1 MIDYTEA
8 GFFTDI
14 LRLIVMKLVSVV
26 FGFVELFYQVFMVL
40 AKHPI
45 LDLNDLTTQLFSKIS
60 MVIAIFMIF
69 KVSISILQNI
79 ADPSK
84 AFDASKGIGS
94 LFKRMVIA
102 LAIMTLLI
110 PLNFTQT
117 STFNNSYA
125 ENIQKQGILFGTL
138 TELQNRILNQ
148 NVIEKLVLGNYDKD
162 GTTSDSKQIVNDS
175 KRFATTVFLQFIY
188 VNRASDNC
196 KQEAQKKLPDV
207 YKIKE
212 ENDSSDVDID
222 KEETSYGVITG
233 TGSIYNATCKPAEG
247 SAPIFGK
254 KYYAFVLNGIT
265 ALLAGL
271 ALAYLLL
278 VSSVDIALRSIKLVL
293 LRVISPIP
301 IISYAAPG
309 STGKTDMLQTWSQTL
324 VKVYFDLFIRLALM
338 MLTVVIIQSL
348 TKNGLA
354 FEGFGEYGPLVGVMA
369 LILGIGSVLMFVKEG
384 PKFISDALG
393 IKDSGFGFGSAKGL
407 LGIGAAAGGI
417 GAGLTSA
424 KDLIGN
430 AFKASGE
437 AVGKLGPEATMFK
450 KIRTALGG
458 ATRVVGAG
466 VGAALG
472 AKPGEASKAM
482 LQAEKRAIN
491 KIKSGIGVKDNIKAF
506 FSDEGMDAAS
516 SRLKTYNDQI
526 EAYGGHSS
534 AVSNYK
540 KMLEEESLKSKDG
553 YSAKLTTSG
562 GGEQDLVGF
571 NYRKFYAA
579 LNATEGDTFQYQD
592 GDNGP
597 VYTFNKADYLDENK
611 MQELQKLQARQ
622 FEAKGGNDATKDAA
636 AQIDYYAKEVEKSG
650 GSAPSSKA
658 VNMNNATLTSV
669 QSSNAA
675 RDIKQSSEYKALNK
689 MSGK

>member
-8 GFFTDI
+8 NIWVDF
-14 LRLIVMKLVSVV
+14 LRTVVMMLVRIV

-94 LFKRMVIA
+94 LFKRMVTA

-212 ENDSSDVDID
+212 ENDSSDVDIE
-222 KEETSYGVITG
+222 KEGTSYGVITG

-271 ALAYLLL
+271 ALSYLLL
-278 VSSVDIALRSIKLVL
+278 VSSVDIAIRSIKLVL

-324 VKVYFDLFIRLALM
+324 VKVYLDLFMRLALM

-348 TKNGLA
+348 TKNGLS

-384 PKFISDALG
+384 PKFIAL
-393 IKDSGFGFGSAKGL
+393 
-407 LGIGAAAGGI
+407 
-417 GAGLTSA
+417 
-424 KDLIGN
+424 
-430 AFKASGE
+430 
-437 AVGKLGPEATMFK
+437 
-450 KIRTALGG
+450 
-458 ATRVVGAG
+458 G
-466 VGAALG
+466 VGAAYGGLKAAGLG
-472 AKPGEASKAM
+472 AKDLVRNMFKAGEEKEKAVGATGVGARLRGMFAALGSGIAGIGAVASAKPGERAKAM
-482 LQAEKRAIN
+482 LEAQQRGIN
-491 KIKSGIGVKDNIKAF
+491 RIKSGIKPGDYISAAVNGDGLDPYGGTLKMLNDRKDAFSKIASLTDRYIGAVNKHINSEEPKCEWELKDSEGKIYKEKEFNLKQFKMARESTIGGTFTYNGVVIKKKDY
-506 FSDEGMDAAS
+506 DAA
-516 SRLKTYNDQI
+516 K
-526 EAYGGHSS
+526 
-534 AVSNYK
+534 
-540 KMLEEESLKSKDG
+540 LEEMEKTMI
-553 YSAKLTTSG
+553 A
-562 GGEQDLVGF
+562 
-571 NYRKFYAA
+571 N
-579 LNATEGDTFQYQD
+579 
-592 GDNGP
+592 
-597 VYTFNKADYLDENK
+597 
-611 MQELQKLQARQ
+611 
-622 FEAKGGNDATKDAA
+622 FEKNGGNDETKYIKE
-636 AQIDYYAKEVEKSG
+636 QIDYFQKEAQKAG
-650 GSAPSSKA
+650 GAISTAASAI
-658 VNMNNATLTSV
+658 NY
-669 QSSNAA
+669 SNAENYSLENQKSVS
-675 RDIKQSSEYKALNK
+675 DIENSSQYKALNK
-689 MSGK
+689 MSKK

>member
-8 GFFTDI
+8 GTFTDI
-14 LRLIVMKLVSVV
+14 LRLIVMLLVKIV
-26 FGFVELFYQVFMVL
+26 FGFVELFYQAFMVL

-84 AFDASKGIGS
+84 AFDASKGIES
-94 LFKRMVIA
+94 LFKRMVTA

-162 GTTSDSKQIVNDS
+162 GTTSNSKQIVDDS

-188 VNRASDNC
+188 VNRVSDNC
-196 KQEAQKKLPDV
+196 KQEAQKILPDV

-222 KEETSYGVITG
+222 KEETSYDVIAG
-233 TGSIYNATCKPAEG
+233 TDSIYNARCKPNEG

-254 KYYAFVLNGIT
+254 KYYVFVLNGIT
-265 ALLAGL
+265 ALLAGI

-278 VSSVDIALRSIKLVL
+278 VSSIEIAIRSIKLVL

-324 VKVYFDLFIRLALM
+324 VKVYIDLFMRLALM

-348 TKNGLA
+348 TKNGLS
-354 FEGFGEYGPLVGVMA
+354 FEGFGEYNPLVKAMA
-369 LILGIGSVLMFVKEG
+369 LILGIISVLMFVKEG
-384 PKFISDALG
+384 PKFITDALG
-393 IKDSGFGFGSAKGL
+393 IKDSGFGLGRAFGKV
-407 LGIGAAAGGI
+407 
-417 GAGLTSA
+417 GAGLTAA
-424 KDLIGN
+424 KDLVGN
-430 AFKASGE
+430 AFKAGGT
-437 AVGKLGPEATMFK
+437 AFDKLGKADPFYK
-450 KIRTALGG
+450 KLLKMP
-458 ATRVVGAG
+458 
-466 VGAALG
+466 AALG
-472 AKPGEASKAM
+472 RATKTVVSGLGAIATAKPGEVSKSM

-491 KIKSGIGVKDNIKAF
+491 KIKSGVGVKDNIVSF
-506 FSDEGMDAAS
+506 FTDEGTDAAG
-516 SRLKTYNDQI
+516 SRLKKYNDQI

-540 KMLEEESLKSKDG
+540 KMLEQESLKSG
-553 YSAKLTTSG
+553 ANYEAKLKNSDG
-562 GGEQDLVGF
+562 DELDLKGF
-571 NYRKFYAA
+571 NYRKFYASM
-579 LNATEGDTFQYQD
+579 NAAEGDTFEYQD

-597 VYTFNKADYLDENK
+597 VYKFNKADYLDENK
-611 MQELQKLQARQ
+611 LLELQKLQAAQ
-622 FEAKGGNDATKDAA
+622 FENEITSGNLENAAVQDAA
-636 AQIDYYAKEVEKSG
+636 AQIDYYAGEVAKSG
-650 GSAPSSKA
+650 GKALSSAD
-658 VNMNNATLTSV
+658 VNIDNATKTSV

-675 RDIKQSSEYKALNK
+675 RDIKQSSEYKSLNK

>member
-212 ENDSSDVDID
+212 ENGSSDVDID
-222 KEETSYGVITG
+222 KEGTSYDVITG

-324 VKVYFDLFIRLALM
+324 VKVYLDLFIRLALM

-369 LILGIGSVLMFVKEG
+369 LILEIGSVLMFVKEG
-384 PKFISDALG
+384 PKFIADALG
-393 IKDSGFGFGSAKGL
+393 IKDSGFGLGRAFGKV
-407 LGIGAAAGGI
+407 
-417 GAGLTSA
+417 GAGLTAA
-424 KDLIGN
+424 KDLVGN
-430 AFKASGE
+430 AIKAGGE
-437 AVGKLGPEATMFK
+437 AVNKLGPAATMRK
-450 KIRTALGG
+450 KLFAALGG
-458 ATRVVGAG
+458 ATKTVGAG
-466 VGAALG
+466 LGAVAT
-472 AKPGEASKAM
+472 AKPGEVSKEM

-491 KIKSGIGVKDNIKAF
+491 KIKSGVGVKDNVKAF
-506 FSDEGMDAAS
+506 FSDEGMDAAG

-540 KMLEEESLKSKDG
+540 KMLEQESLKSDAN
-553 YSAKLTTSG
+553 YSAKLKTRYL
-562 GGEQDLVGF
+562 GEQDLKGF

-579 LNATEGDTFQYQD
+579 LNATEGDTFQYKD
-592 GDNGP
+592 STGA

-611 MQELQKLQARQ
+611 MQELQKLQATQ
-622 FEAKGGNDATKDAA
+622 FEASGGNAATKDAA
-636 AQIDYYAKEVEKSG
+636 AQIDYYAKEVAKSG
-650 GSAPSSKA
+650 GSAPSSA
-658 VNMNNATLTSV
+658 GVNIGNATLTSV

>member
-14 LRLIVMKLVSVV
+14 LRLIVMKLVGVV

-324 VKVYFDLFIRLALM
+324 VKVYLDLFMRLALM

-407 LGIGAAAGGI
+407 LGIGAAYGGLKAAGLGAKDLVRNMFKAGEEKEKAVGPTGALARVRGMFAALGSGIAGI
-417 GAGLTSA
+417 GAA
-424 KDLIGN
+424 
-430 AFKASGE
+430 AS
-437 AVGKLGPEATMFK
+437 
-450 KIRTALGG
+450 
-458 ATRVVGAG
+458 
-466 VGAALG
+466 
-472 AKPGEASKAM
+472 AKPGERAKAM
-482 LQAEKRAIN
+482 LEAQQRGIN
-491 KIKSGIGVKDNIKAF
+491 RIKSGIKPGDYI
-506 FSDEGMDAAS
+506 SAAVNGDG
-516 SRLKTYNDQI
+516 LDPYAGTL
-526 EAYGGHSS
+526 
-534 AVSNYK
+534 
-540 KMLEEESLKSKDG
+540 KMLNDRKDAYSKISSLTDRYIGTINKHINSEEPKYAMELTDSNGHVYTQLDFNFKQFKQSMES
-553 YSAKLTTSG
+553 TT
-562 GGEQDLVGF
+562 
-571 NYRKFYAA
+571 
-579 LNATEGDTFQYQD
+579 GDTFKYKGIEIKKED
-592 GDNGP
+592 YDP
-597 VYTFNKADYLDENK
+597 AKLAEMEKTIIAD
-611 MQELQKLQARQ
+611 
-622 FEAKGGNDATKDAA
+622 FEQNGGNKETKYIKE
-636 AQIDYYAKEVEKSG
+636 QIDYFQKEAQKAG
-650 GSAPSSKA
+650 GTISIAASQI
-658 VNMNNATLTSV
+658 NY
-669 QSSNAA
+669 SNAENYSLENQKSVS
-675 RDIKQSSEYKALNK
+675 DIENSSQYKALNK
-689 MSGK
+689 MSKK

>member
-8 GFFTDI
+8 GFFPDI
-14 LRLIVMKLVSVV
+14 LRLIVMFLVKTV

-94 LFKRMVIA
+94 LFKRMVTA

-212 ENDSSDVDID
+212 ENDSSDVDIE
-222 KEETSYGVITG
+222 KEGTSYGVITG

-271 ALAYLLL
+271 ALSYLLL
-278 VSSVDIALRSIKLVL
+278 VSSVDIAIRSIKLVL

-324 VKVYFDLFIRLALM
+324 VKVYLDLFMRLALM

-348 TKNGLA
+348 TKNGLS

-384 PKFISDALG
+384 PKFIADALG

-407 LGIGAAAGGI
+407 LGVGAAYGGLKAAGLGAKDLVRNMFKAGEEKEKAVGATGVGARLRGMFAALGSGIVGIGAAA
-417 GAGLTSA
+417 S
-424 KDLIGN
+424 
-430 AFKASGE
+430 
-437 AVGKLGPEATMFK
+437 
-450 KIRTALGG
+450 
-458 ATRVVGAG
+458 
-466 VGAALG
+466 
-472 AKPGEASKAM
+472 AKPGERAKAM
-482 LQAEKRAIN
+482 LEAQQRGIN
-491 KIKSGIGVKDNIKAF
+491 RIKSGIKPGDYISAAINGDGLDPYAGTLKMLNDRKDAYSKISSLTDRYIGTINKHLN
-506 FSDEGMDAAS
+506 SEDTKCSMD
-516 SRLKTYNDQI
+516 LKDSKGRTYTDKDFNFKQFKTAWESTTRGTFTYNGVVI
-526 EAYGGHSS
+526 
-534 AVSNYK
+534 K
-540 KMLEEESLKSKDG
+540 KKD
-553 YSAKLTTSG
+553 YDVTKLA
-562 GGEQDLVGF
+562 EM
-571 NYRKFYAA
+571 RKIVI
-579 LNATEGDTFQYQD
+579 
-592 GDNGP
+592 DN
-597 VYTFNKADYLDENK
+597 
-611 MQELQKLQARQ
+611 
-622 FEAKGGNDATKDAA
+622 FEANGGNDETKYIKE
-636 AQIDYYAKEVEKSG
+636 QIDYFQKEAQKAGGTISTAAKDI
-650 GSAPSSKA
+650 
-658 VNMNNATLTSV
+658 NY
-669 QSSNAA
+669 SNAENYSLENQKSVS
-675 RDIKQSSEYKALNK
+675 DIENSSQYKALNK
-689 MSGK
+689 MSKK

>member
-8 GFFTDI
+8 GFFPDI
-14 LRLIVMKLVSVV
+14 LRLIVMFLVKTV

-212 ENDSSDVDID
+212 ENGSSDVDID
-222 KEETSYGVITG
+222 KEGTSYDVITG

-271 ALAYLLL
+271 ALSYLLL
-278 VSSVDIALRSIKLVL
+278 VSSIEIAIRSIKLVL

-309 STGKTDMLQTWSQTL
+309 STEKTDMLQTWSQTL
-324 VKVYFDLFIRLALM
+324 VKVYLDLFMRLAIM

-348 TKNGLA
+348 TKNGLS

-369 LILGIGSVLMFVKEG
+369 LILGIISVLMFVKEG

-393 IKDSGFGFGSAKGL
+393 IKDSGFGLGRAFGKV
-407 LGIGAAAGGI
+407 
-417 GAGLTSA
+417 GAGLTAA
-424 KDLIGN
+424 KDLVGN
-430 AFKASGE
+430 AIKAGGE
-437 AVGKLGPEATMFK
+437 AVNKLGPAATMRK
-450 KIRTALGG
+450 KLFAALGG
-458 ATRVVGAG
+458 ATKTVGAG
-466 VGAALG
+466 LGAVAT
-472 AKPGEASKAM
+472 AKPGEVSKAM

-491 KIKSGIGVKDNIKAF
+491 KVKSGVGVKDNIKAF
-506 FSDEGMDAAS
+506 FSDEGMDAAG

-540 KMLEEESLKSKDG
+540 KMLEQEALKS
-553 YSAKLTTSG
+553 TSG
-562 GGEQDLVGF
+562 YQAELKDKNGAKSKLIGF

-579 LNATEGDTFQYQD
+579 LNATEGDTFQYKD
-592 GDNGP
+592 ATGA

-611 MQELQKLQARQ
+611 MQELQKLQAAQ
-622 FEAKGGNDATKDAA
+622 FESDITSGKIKNAAVQDAA
-636 AQIDYYAKEVEKSG
+636 AQIDYYAKEVAKSG
-650 GSAPSSKA
+650 GSAPSSA
-658 VNMNNATLTSV
+658 GVNIDNATKTSV
-669 QSSNAA
+669 TSSNAA
-675 RDIKQSSEYKALNK
+675 RDIKQSSEYKSLNK

>member
-8 GFFTDI
+8 GFFPDI
-14 LRLIVMKLVSVV
+14 LRLIVMFLVKTV

-84 AFDASKGIGS
+84 AFDASKGVGS

-212 ENDSSDVDID
+212 ENDSSDVDIE
-222 KEETSYGVITG
+222 KEGTSYGVITG

-271 ALAYLLL
+271 ALSYLLL
-278 VSSVDIALRSIKLVL
+278 VSSVDIAIRSIKLVL

-324 VKVYFDLFIRLALM
+324 VKVYLDLFMRLALM

-407 LGIGAAAGGI
+407 LGIGAAYGGLKAAGLGAKDLVRNMFKAGEEKEKAVGATGVGARLRGMFAALGSGIAGI
-417 GAGLTSA
+417 GAA
-424 KDLIGN
+424 
-430 AFKASGE
+430 AS
-437 AVGKLGPEATMFK
+437 
-450 KIRTALGG
+450 
-458 ATRVVGAG
+458 
-466 VGAALG
+466 
-472 AKPGEASKAM
+472 AKPGERAKAM
-482 LQAEKRAIN
+482 LEAQQRGIN
-491 KIKSGIGVKDNIKAF
+491 RIKSGIKPGDYISAAVNGDGLDPYAGTLKMLNDRKDAYSKI
-506 FSDEGMDAAS
+506 S
-516 SRLKTYNDQI
+516 SFTDRYIGAVNKHINSEEPKYSMQLTDSKGHAYTQLDFNFKQFKMARESTTGDIFTYNGVECD
-526 EAYGGHSS
+526 
-534 AVSNYK
+534 K
-540 KMLEEESLKSKDG
+540 KYYTPAKLEEMEKSII
-553 YSAKLTTSG
+553 
-562 GGEQDLVGF
+562 
-571 NYRKFYAA
+571 
-579 LNATEGDTFQYQD
+579 
-592 GDNGP
+592 
-597 VYTFNKADYLDENK
+597 AD
-611 MQELQKLQARQ
+611 
-622 FEAKGGNDATKDAA
+622 FEKNGGNDETKYIKG
-636 AQIDYYAKEVEKSG
+636 QIDYFQKEAQKAG
-650 GSAPSSKA
+650 GTISTAASQI
-658 VNMNNATLTSV
+658 NY
-669 QSSNAA
+669 SNAENYSLENQKSVS
-675 RDIKQSSEYKALNK
+675 DIENSSQYKALNK
-689 MSGK
+689 MNKK

>member
-8 GFFTDI
+8 GFFPDI
-14 LRLIVMKLVSVV
+14 LRLIVMFLVKTV

-212 ENDSSDVDID
+212 ENGSSDVDID
-222 KEETSYGVITG
+222 KEGTSYDVITG

-271 ALAYLLL
+271 ALSYLLL
-278 VSSVDIALRSIKLVL
+278 VSSIEIAIRSIKLVL

-324 VKVYFDLFIRLALM
+324 VKVYLDLFMRLAIM

-348 TKNGLA
+348 TKNGLS

-369 LILGIGSVLMFVKEG
+369 LILGIISVLMFVKEG

-393 IKDSGFGFGSAKGL
+393 IKDSGFGLGRAFGKV
-407 LGIGAAAGGI
+407 
-417 GAGLTSA
+417 GAGLTAA
-424 KDLIGN
+424 KDLVGN
-430 AFKASGE
+430 AIKAGGE
-437 AVGKLGPEATMFK
+437 AVNKLGPAATMRK
-450 KIRTALGG
+450 KLFAALGG
-458 ATRVVGAG
+458 ATKTVGAG
-466 VGAALG
+466 LGAVAT
-472 AKPGEASKAM
+472 AKPGEVSKAM

-491 KIKSGIGVKDNIKAF
+491 KVKSGVGVKDNIKAF
-506 FSDEGMDAAS
+506 FSDEGMDAAG

-540 KMLEEESLKSKDG
+540 KMLEQEALKS
-553 YSAKLTTSG
+553 TSG
-562 GGEQDLVGF
+562 YQAELKDKNGAKSKLIGF
-571 NYRKFYAA
+571 NYRKFYDA
-579 LNATEGDTFQYQD
+579 LNATEGDTFQYKD
-592 GDNGP
+592 ATGA

-611 MQELQKLQARQ
+611 MQELQKLQAAQ
-622 FEAKGGNDATKDAA
+622 FESDITSGKIKNAAVQDAA
-636 AQIDYYAKEVEKSG
+636 AQIDYYAKEVAKSG
-650 GSAPSSKA
+650 GSAPSSA
-658 VNMNNATLTSV
+658 GVNIDNATKTSV
-669 QSSNAA
+669 TSSNAA
-675 RDIKQSSEYKALNK
+675 RDIKQSSEYKSLNK

>member
-1 MIDYTEA
+1 
-8 GFFTDI
+8 
-14 LRLIVMKLVSVV
+14 
-26 FGFVELFYQVFMVL
+26 MVL

-94 LFKRMVIA
+94 LFKRMVTA

-212 ENDSSDVDID
+212 ENDSSDVDIE
-222 KEETSYGVITG
+222 KEGTSYGVITG

-271 ALAYLLL
+271 ALSYLLL
-278 VSSVDIALRSIKLVL
+278 VSSIEIAIRSIKLVL

-324 VKVYFDLFIRLALM
+324 VKVYLDLFMRLALM

-348 TKNGLA
+348 TKNGLS

-369 LILGIGSVLMFVKEG
+369 LILGIISVLMFVKEG
-384 PKFISDALG
+384 PKFITDALG
-393 IKDSGFGFGSAKGL
+393 IKDSGFGLGRAFGKV
-407 LGIGAAAGGI
+407 

-430 AFKASGE
+430 AIKAGGA
-437 AVGKLGPEATMFK
+437 AVDKLDPTASIFK
-450 KIRTALGG
+450 KMRTALGG
-458 ATRVVGAG
+458 ATKTVGAG
-466 VGAALG
+466 LGAVAT
-472 AKPGEASKAM
+472 AKPGEVSKAM

-491 KIKSGIGVKDNIKAF
+491 KVKSGVGVKDNIKAF
-506 FSDEGMDAAS
+506 FSDEGMDAAG
-516 SRLKTYNDQI
+516 SRLNKYNDQI

-540 KMLEEESLKSKDG
+540 KMLEQESLKSKAN
-553 YSAKLTTSG
+553 YRARLTTAG
-562 GGEQDLVGF
+562 GGVQQLEGF
-571 NYRKFYAA
+571 NYNKFYAA
-579 LNATEGDTFQYQD
+579 LNAAEGETFQYKD
-592 GDNGP
+592 STGAI
-597 VYTFNKADYLDENK
+597 YTFNKADYLDENK
-611 MQELQKLQARQ
+611 MQELQKSQAAQ
-622 FEAKGGNDATKDAA
+622 FESKIGSGEFKNAAVQDAA

-650 GSAPSSKA
+650 GSAPSSVG
-658 VNMNNATLTSV
+658 VNINNATKTSV
-669 QSSNAA
+669 ESSNAA
-675 RDIKQSSEYKALNK
+675 RNIKQSSEYKALNK

>member
-8 GFFTDI
+8 GFFPDI
-14 LRLIVMKLVSVV
+14 LRLIVMFLVKTV

-212 ENDSSDVDID
+212 ENGSSDVDID
-222 KEETSYGVITG
+222 KEGTSYDVITG

-271 ALAYLLL
+271 ALSYLLL
-278 VSSVDIALRSIKLVL
+278 VSSIEIAIRSIKLVL

-324 VKVYFDLFIRLALM
+324 VKVYLDLFMRLAIM

-348 TKNGLA
+348 TKNGLS

-369 LILGIGSVLMFVKEG
+369 LILGIISVLMFVKEG

-393 IKDSGFGFGSAKGL
+393 IKDSGFGLGRAFGKV
-407 LGIGAAAGGI
+407 
-417 GAGLTSA
+417 GAGLTAA
-424 KDLIGN
+424 KDLVGN
-430 AFKASGE
+430 AIKAGGE
-437 AVGKLGPEATMFK
+437 AVNKLGPAATMRK
-450 KIRTALGG
+450 KLFAALGG
-458 ATRVVGAG
+458 ATKTVGAG
-466 VGAALG
+466 LGAVAT
-472 AKPGEASKAM
+472 AKPGEVSKAM

-491 KIKSGIGVKDNIKAF
+491 KVKSGVGVKDNIKAF
-506 FSDEGMDAAS
+506 FSDEGMDAAG

-540 KMLEEESLKSKDG
+540 KMLEQEALKSTSG
-553 YSAKLTTSG
+553 YQAKLKDKNGAKSK
-562 GGEQDLVGF
+562 LIGF

-579 LNATEGDTFQYQD
+579 LNATEGDTFQYKD
-592 GDNGP
+592 ATGA

-611 MQELQKLQARQ
+611 MQELQKLQAAQ
-622 FEAKGGNDATKDAA
+622 FESDITSGKIKNAAVQDAA
-636 AQIDYYAKEVEKSG
+636 AQIDYYAKEVAKSG
-650 GSAPSSKA
+650 GSAPSSA
-658 VNMNNATLTSV
+658 GVNIDNATKTSV
-669 QSSNAA
+669 TSSNAA
-675 RDIKQSSEYKALNK
+675 RDIKQSSEYKSLNK

>member
-14 LRLIVMKLVSVV
+14 LRLIVMKLVGVV

-94 LFKRMVIA
+94 LFKRMVTA

-162 GTTSDSKQIVNDS
+162 GTTSDSKQIVKDS

-188 VNRASDNC
+188 VNRVSDNC

-222 KEETSYGVITG
+222 KEGTSYGVITG

-309 STGKTDMLQTWSQTL
+309 STEKTDMLQTWSQTL
-324 VKVYFDLFIRLALM
+324 VKVYIDLFIRLALM

-384 PKFISDALG
+384 PKFIADALG
-393 IKDSGFGFGSAKGL
+393 IKDSGFSFGSAKGL
-407 LGIGAAAGGI
+407 LGVGAAYGGLKAAGLGAKDLVRNMFKAGEEKEKAVGATGVGARLRGMFAALGSGIAGIGAAA
-417 GAGLTSA
+417 S
-424 KDLIGN
+424 
-430 AFKASGE
+430 
-437 AVGKLGPEATMFK
+437 
-450 KIRTALGG
+450 
-458 ATRVVGAG
+458 
-466 VGAALG
+466 
-472 AKPGEASKAM
+472 AKPGERAKAM
-482 LQAEKRAIN
+482 LEAQQRGIN
-491 KIKSGIGVKDNIKAF
+491 RIKSGIKPGDYISAAINGDGLDPYGGTLKMLNDRKDAFSKIASLTDRYIGAVNKHINSEEPKCEWELKDSEGNIYKEKEFNLKQFKMARESTIGGTFTYNGVVIKKR
-506 FSDEGMDAAS
+506 DYDAA
-516 SRLKTYNDQI
+516 K
-526 EAYGGHSS
+526 
-534 AVSNYK
+534 
-540 KMLEEESLKSKDG
+540 LEEMEKTMI
-553 YSAKLTTSG
+553 A
-562 GGEQDLVGF
+562 
-571 NYRKFYAA
+571 N
-579 LNATEGDTFQYQD
+579 
-592 GDNGP
+592 
-597 VYTFNKADYLDENK
+597 
-611 MQELQKLQARQ
+611 
-622 FEAKGGNDATKDAA
+622 FETNGGNDETKYIKE
-636 AQIDYYAKEVEKSG
+636 QIDYFQKEAQKAG
-650 GSAPSSKA
+650 GTISTAASAI
-658 VNMNNATLTSV
+658 NY
-669 QSSNAA
+669 SNAENYSLENQKSVS
-675 RDIKQSSEYKALNK
+675 DIENSSQYKALNK
-689 MSGK
+689 MSKK

>member
-14 LRLIVMKLVSVV
+14 LRLIVMKLVGVV

-222 KEETSYGVITG
+222 KEGTSYGVITG

-324 VKVYFDLFIRLALM
+324 VKVYLDLFMRLALM

-407 LGIGAAAGGI
+407 LGLGAAAV
-417 GAGLTSA
+417 AG

-430 AFKASGE
+430 AFKAGGE
-437 AVGKLGPEATMFK
+437 AVDKLDPTASMFK

-458 ATRVVGAG
+458 ATKTVGAG
-466 VGAALG
+466 LGAALG

-491 KIKSGIGVKDNIKAF
+491 KIKSGVGVKDNVKAF
-506 FSDEGMDAAS
+506 FSDEGMDAAG

-540 KMLEEESLKSKDG
+540 KMLEQESLKSGADYK
-553 YSAKLTTSG
+553 ATLTTLG
-562 GGEQDLVGF
+562 GGVQNLDGF

-579 LNATEGDTFQYQD
+579 LNATEGDTFQYKD
-592 GDNGP
+592 STGA

-611 MQELQKLQARQ
+611 MQELQKLQAGQ
-622 FEAKGGNDATKDAA
+622 FEASGGNAATKDAA
-636 AQIDYYAKEVEKSG
+636 AQIDYYAKEVAKSG
-650 GSAPSSKA
+650 GSAPSSA
-658 VNMNNATLTSV
+658 SVNIGNATLTSV

>member
-1 MIDYTEA
+1 MIDYTEYSIPID
-8 GFFTDI
+8 F
-14 LRLIVMKLVSVV
+14 LRGVVMLLVKAV

-94 LFKRMVIA
+94 LFKRMVTA

-188 VNRASDNC
+188 VNRVSDNC

-222 KEETSYGVITG
+222 KEGTSYGVITG

-324 VKVYFDLFIRLALM
+324 VKVYLDLFIRLALM

-369 LILGIGSVLMFVKEG
+369 LILGIISVLMFVKEG
-384 PKFISDALG
+384 PKFITDALG
-393 IKDSGFGFGSAKGL
+393 IKDSGFGLGRAFGKV
-407 LGIGAAAGGI
+407 
-417 GAGLTSA
+417 GAGLTAA
-424 KDLIGN
+424 KDLVGN
-430 AFKASGE
+430 AFKAGGT
-437 AVGKLGPEATMFK
+437 AFDKLDKTAPFYKKLLKMPAALVRATK
-450 KIRTALGG
+450 TGG
-458 ATRVVGAG
+458 AGLVAIAT
-466 VGAALG
+466 
-472 AKPGEASKAM
+472 AKPGEVSKSM

-491 KIKSGIGVKDNIKAF
+491 KMKSGVGVKDNIVSF
-506 FSDEGMDAAS
+506 FTDEGMDAAG
-516 SRLKTYNDQI
+516 SRLQKYNDQI

-540 KMLEEESLKSKDG
+540 KMLEQESLKSG
-553 YSAKLTTSG
+553 ANYEAKLKNSDG
-562 GGEQDLVGF
+562 DELDLKGF
-571 NYRKFYAA
+571 NYRKFYASM
-579 LNATEGDTFQYQD
+579 NAAEGDTFEYQD

-597 VYTFNKADYLDENK
+597 VYKFNKADYLDENK
-611 MQELQKLQARQ
+611 LLELQKLQAAQ
-622 FEAKGGNDATKDAA
+622 FENEITSGNIKNAAVQDAA
-636 AQIDYYAKEVEKSG
+636 AQIDYYAGEVAKSG
-650 GSAPSSKA
+650 GKAPSSA
-658 VNMNNATLTSV
+658 DVNIDNATKTSV
-669 QSSNAA
+669 TSSNAA

>member
-1 MIDYTEA
+1 MIDYTEYSIPID
-8 GFFTDI
+8 F
-14 LRLIVMKLVSVV
+14 LRGVVMLLVKAV

-94 LFKRMVIA
+94 LFKRMVTA

-188 VNRASDNC
+188 VNRVSDNC

-212 ENDSSDVDID
+212 ENASSDVDVD

-309 STGKTDMLQTWSQTL
+309 STEKTDMLQTWSQTL
-324 VKVYFDLFIRLALM
+324 VKVYIDLFIRLALM

-384 PKFISDALG
+384 PKFIADALG
-393 IKDSGFGFGSAKGL
+393 IKDSGFSFGSAKGL
-407 LGIGAAAGGI
+407 LGVGAAYGGLKAAGLGAKDLVRNMFKAGEEKEKAVGATGVGARLRGMFAALGSGIAGIGAAA
-417 GAGLTSA
+417 S
-424 KDLIGN
+424 
-430 AFKASGE
+430 
-437 AVGKLGPEATMFK
+437 
-450 KIRTALGG
+450 
-458 ATRVVGAG
+458 
-466 VGAALG
+466 
-472 AKPGEASKAM
+472 AKPGERAKAM
-482 LQAEKRAIN
+482 LEAQQRGIN
-491 KIKSGIGVKDNIKAF
+491 RIKSGIKPGDYISAAINGDGLDPYGGTLKMLNDRKDAFSKIASLTDRYIGAVNKHINSEEPKCEWELKDSEGNIYKEKEFNLKQFKMARESTIGGTFTYNGVVIKKR
-506 FSDEGMDAAS
+506 DYDAA
-516 SRLKTYNDQI
+516 K
-526 EAYGGHSS
+526 
-534 AVSNYK
+534 
-540 KMLEEESLKSKDG
+540 LEEMEKTMI
-553 YSAKLTTSG
+553 A
-562 GGEQDLVGF
+562 
-571 NYRKFYAA
+571 N
-579 LNATEGDTFQYQD
+579 
-592 GDNGP
+592 
-597 VYTFNKADYLDENK
+597 
-611 MQELQKLQARQ
+611 
-622 FEAKGGNDATKDAA
+622 FETNGGNDETKYIKE
-636 AQIDYYAKEVEKSG
+636 QIDYFQKEAQKAG
-650 GSAPSSKA
+650 GTISTAASAI
-658 VNMNNATLTSV
+658 NY
-669 QSSNAA
+669 SNAENYSLENQKSVS
-675 RDIKQSSEYKALNK
+675 DIENSSQYKALNK
-689 MSGK
+689 MSKK

>member
-8 GFFTDI
+8 NIWVDF
-14 LRLIVMKLVSVV
+14 LRTVVMMLVSKV

-45 LDLNDLTTQLFSKIS
+45 LDLNNLTTQLFSKIS

-94 LFKRMVIA
+94 LFKRMVTA

-212 ENDSSDVDID
+212 ENDSSDVDIE
-222 KEETSYGVITG
+222 KEGTSYGVITG
-233 TGSIYNATCKPAEG
+233 TESIYNATCKPAEG

-271 ALAYLLL
+271 ALSYLLL
-278 VSSVDIALRSIKLVL
+278 VSSVDIAIRSIKLVL

-324 VKVYFDLFIRLALM
+324 VKVYVDLFIRLALM

-348 TKNGLA
+348 TKNGLS

-384 PKFISDALG
+384 PKFIADALG

-407 LGIGAAAGGI
+407 LGVGAAYGGLKAAGLGAKDLVRNMFKAGEEKEKAVGATGVGARLRGMFAALGSGIVGIGAAA
-417 GAGLTSA
+417 S
-424 KDLIGN
+424 
-430 AFKASGE
+430 
-437 AVGKLGPEATMFK
+437 
-450 KIRTALGG
+450 
-458 ATRVVGAG
+458 
-466 VGAALG
+466 
-472 AKPGEASKAM
+472 AKPGERAKAM
-482 LQAEKRAIN
+482 LEAQQRGIN
-491 KIKSGIGVKDNIKAF
+491 RIKSGIKPGDYISAAINGDGLDPYAGTLKMLNDRKDAYSKISSLTDRYIGTINKHLN
-506 FSDEGMDAAS
+506 SEDTKCSMD
-516 SRLKTYNDQI
+516 LKNSKGRTYTDKDFNFKQFKTAWESTTGGTFTYNGVVI
-526 EAYGGHSS
+526 
-534 AVSNYK
+534 K
-540 KMLEEESLKSKDG
+540 KKD
-553 YSAKLTTSG
+553 YDITKLAEMRKIVIDNF
-562 GGEQDLVGF
+562 EQ
-571 NYRKFYAA
+571 N
-579 LNATEGDTFQYQD
+579 
-592 GDNGP
+592 
-597 VYTFNKADYLDENK
+597 
-611 MQELQKLQARQ
+611 
-622 FEAKGGNDATKDAA
+622 GGNDETKYIKE
-636 AQIDYYAKEVEKSG
+636 QIDYFQKEAQKAGGTISTAAKDI
-650 GSAPSSKA
+650 
-658 VNMNNATLTSV
+658 NY
-669 QSSNAA
+669 SNAENYSLENQKSVS
-675 RDIKQSSEYKALNK
+675 DIENSSQYKALNK
-689 MSGK
+689 MNKK

>member
-14 LRLIVMKLVSVV
+14 LRLIVMKLVGVV

-94 LFKRMVIA
+94 LFKRMVTA

-188 VNRASDNC
+188 VNRVSDNC

-212 ENDSSDVDID
+212 ENASSDVDVD

-309 STGKTDMLQTWSQTL
+309 STEKTDMLQTWSQTL
-324 VKVYFDLFIRLALM
+324 VKVYIDLFIRLALM

-384 PKFISDALG
+384 PKFIADALG
-393 IKDSGFGFGSAKGL
+393 IKDSGFSFGSAKGL
-407 LGIGAAAGGI
+407 LGVGAAYGGLKAAGLGAKDLVRNMFKAGEEKEKAVGATGVGARLRGMFAALGSGIAGIGAAA
-417 GAGLTSA
+417 S
-424 KDLIGN
+424 
-430 AFKASGE
+430 
-437 AVGKLGPEATMFK
+437 
-450 KIRTALGG
+450 
-458 ATRVVGAG
+458 
-466 VGAALG
+466 
-472 AKPGEASKAM
+472 AKPGERAKAM
-482 LQAEKRAIN
+482 LEAQQRGIN
-491 KIKSGIGVKDNIKAF
+491 RIKSGIKPGDYISAAINGDGLDPYGGTLKMLNDRKDAFSKIASLTDRYIGAVNKHINSEEPKCEWELKDSEGNIYKEKEFNLKQFKMARESTIGGTFTYNGVVIKKR
-506 FSDEGMDAAS
+506 DYDAA
-516 SRLKTYNDQI
+516 K
-526 EAYGGHSS
+526 
-534 AVSNYK
+534 
-540 KMLEEESLKSKDG
+540 LEEMEKTMI
-553 YSAKLTTSG
+553 A
-562 GGEQDLVGF
+562 
-571 NYRKFYAA
+571 N
-579 LNATEGDTFQYQD
+579 
-592 GDNGP
+592 
-597 VYTFNKADYLDENK
+597 
-611 MQELQKLQARQ
+611 
-622 FEAKGGNDATKDAA
+622 FETNGGNDETKYIKE
-636 AQIDYYAKEVEKSG
+636 QIDYFQKEAQKAG
-650 GSAPSSKA
+650 GTISTAASAI
-658 VNMNNATLTSV
+658 NY
-669 QSSNAA
+669 SNAENYSLENQKSVS
-675 RDIKQSSEYKALNK
+675 DIENSSQYKALNK
-689 MSGK
+689 MSKK

>member
-14 LRLIVMKLVSVV
+14 LRLIVMKLVGVV

-94 LFKRMVIA
+94 LFKRMVTA

-222 KEETSYGVITG
+222 KEGTSYGVITG

-324 VKVYFDLFIRLALM
+324 VKVYLDLFMRLALM

-348 TKNGLA
+348 TKNGLS

-407 LGIGAAAGGI
+407 LGLGAAAV
-417 GAGLTSA
+417 AG

-430 AFKASGE
+430 AFKAGGE
-437 AVGKLGPEATMFK
+437 AVGKLDPTASVFK

-458 ATRVVGAG
+458 ATKTVGAG
-466 VGAALG
+466 LGAALG
-472 AKPGEASKAM
+472 AKPVEVSKAM

-491 KIKSGIGVKDNIKAF
+491 KIKSGVGVKDNVKAF

-540 KMLEEESLKSKDG
+540 KMLEQESLKSG
-553 YSAKLTTSG
+553 
-562 GGEQDLVGF
+562 
-571 NYRKFYAA
+571 
-579 LNATEGDTFQYQD
+579 
-592 GDNGP
+592 
-597 VYTFNKADYLDENK
+597 ADYLNENK
-611 MQELQKLQARQ
+611 MQELQKLQATQ
-622 FEAKGGNDATKDAA
+622 FEAKGGNAATKDAATKDAA
-636 AQIDYYAKEVEKSG
+636 AQIDYYAKEVAKSG
-650 GSAPSSKA
+650 GSAPSSA
-658 VNMNNATLTSV
+658 GVNIGNATLTSV

-675 RDIKQSSEYKALNK
+675 RDIKQSSEYKSLNK

>member
-8 GFFTDI
+8 GFFPDI
-14 LRLIVMKLVSVV
+14 LRLIVMFLVKTV

-212 ENDSSDVDID
+212 ENGSSDVDID
-222 KEETSYGVITG
+222 KEGTSYDVITG

-271 ALAYLLL
+271 ALSYLLL
-278 VSSVDIALRSIKLVL
+278 VSSIEIAIRSIKLVL

-324 VKVYFDLFIRLALM
+324 VKVYLDLFMRLAIM

-348 TKNGLA
+348 TKNGLS

-369 LILGIGSVLMFVKEG
+369 LILGIISVLMFVKEG

-393 IKDSGFGFGSAKGL
+393 IKDSGFGLGRAFGKV
-407 LGIGAAAGGI
+407 
-417 GAGLTSA
+417 GAGLTAA
-424 KDLIGN
+424 KDLVGN
-430 AFKASGE
+430 AIKAGGE
-437 AVGKLGPEATMFK
+437 AVNKLGPAATMRK
-450 KIRTALGG
+450 KLFAALGG
-458 ATRVVGAG
+458 ATKTVGAG
-466 VGAALG
+466 LGAVAT
-472 AKPGEASKAM
+472 AKPGEVSKAM

-491 KIKSGIGVKDNIKAF
+491 KVKSGVGVKDNIKAF
-506 FSDEGMDAAS
+506 FSDEGMDAAG

-540 KMLEEESLKSKDG
+540 KMLEQEALKS
-553 YSAKLTTSG
+553 TSG
-562 GGEQDLVGF
+562 YQAELKDKNGAKSKLIGF

-579 LNATEGDTFQYQD
+579 LNATEGDTFQYKD
-592 GDNGP
+592 ATGA

-611 MQELQKLQARQ
+611 MQELQKLQAAQ
-622 FEAKGGNDATKDAA
+622 FESDITSGKIKNAAVQDAA
-636 AQIDYYAKEVEKSG
+636 AQIDYYAKEVAKSG
-650 GSAPSSKA
+650 GSAPSSA
-658 VNMNNATLTSV
+658 GVNIDNATKTSV
-669 QSSNAA
+669 TSSNAA
-675 RDIKQSSEYKALNK
+675 RDIKQSSEYKSLNK

>member
-8 GFFTDI
+8 GFFPDI
-14 LRLIVMKLVSVV
+14 LRLIVMFLVKTV

-94 LFKRMVIA
+94 LFKRMVTA

-175 KRFATTVFLQFIY
+175 KRFATTVFLKFIY

-222 KEETSYGVITG
+222 KEGTSYGVITG
-233 TGSIYNATCKPAEG
+233 TRSIYNATCKPAEG

-271 ALAYLLL
+271 ALSYLLL
-278 VSSVDIALRSIKLVL
+278 VSSVDIAIRSIKLVL

-324 VKVYFDLFIRLALM
+324 VKVYLDLFMRLALM

-348 TKNGLA
+348 TKNGLS

-384 PKFISDALG
+384 PKFIADALG

-407 LGIGAAAGGI
+407 LGVGAAYGGLKAAGLGAKDLVRNMFKAGEEKEKAVGATGVGARLRGMFAALGSGIVGIGAAA
-417 GAGLTSA
+417 S
-424 KDLIGN
+424 
-430 AFKASGE
+430 
-437 AVGKLGPEATMFK
+437 
-450 KIRTALGG
+450 
-458 ATRVVGAG
+458 
-466 VGAALG
+466 
-472 AKPGEASKAM
+472 AKPGERAKAM
-482 LQAEKRAIN
+482 LEAQQRGIN
-491 KIKSGIGVKDNIKAF
+491 RIKSGIKPGYYISAAINGDGLDPYAGTLKMLNDRKDAYSKISSLTDRYIGTINKHLN
-506 FSDEGMDAAS
+506 SEDTKCSMD
-516 SRLKTYNDQI
+516 LKDSKGRTYTDKDFNFKQFKTAWESTTRGTFTYNGVVI
-526 EAYGGHSS
+526 
-534 AVSNYK
+534 K
-540 KMLEEESLKSKDG
+540 KKD
-553 YSAKLTTSG
+553 YDVTKLA
-562 GGEQDLVGF
+562 EM
-571 NYRKFYAA
+571 RKIVI
-579 LNATEGDTFQYQD
+579 
-592 GDNGP
+592 DN
-597 VYTFNKADYLDENK
+597 
-611 MQELQKLQARQ
+611 
-622 FEAKGGNDATKDAA
+622 FEANGGNDETKYIKE
-636 AQIDYYAKEVEKSG
+636 QIDYFQKEAQKAG
-650 GSAPSSKA
+650 GTISTAASAI
-658 VNMNNATLTSV
+658 NY
-669 QSSNAA
+669 SNAENYSLENQKSVS
-675 RDIKQSSEYKALNK
+675 DIENSSQYKALNK
-689 MSGK
+689 MSKK

>member
-8 GFFTDI
+8 GFFPDI
-14 LRLIVMKLVSVV
+14 LRLIVMFLVKTV

-222 KEETSYGVITG
+222 KEGTSYGVITG

-271 ALAYLLL
+271 ALSYLLL
-278 VSSVDIALRSIKLVL
+278 VSSIEIAIRSIKLVL

-324 VKVYFDLFIRLALM
+324 VKVYLDLFMRLALM

-348 TKNGLA
+348 TKNGLS

-369 LILGIGSVLMFVKEG
+369 LILGIISVLMFVKEG

-393 IKDSGFGFGSAKGL
+393 IKDSGFGLGRAFGKV
-407 LGIGAAAGGI
+407 
-417 GAGLTSA
+417 GAGLTAA
-424 KDLIGN
+424 KDLVGN
-430 AFKASGE
+430 AIKAGGA
-437 AVGKLGPEATMFK
+437 AVEKLDPTASMFK

-458 ATRVVGAG
+458 ATKTVGAG
-466 VGAALG
+466 LGAVAT
-472 AKPGEASKAM
+472 AKPGEVSKAM

-491 KIKSGIGVKDNIKAF
+491 KVKSGVGVKDNIVSF
-506 FSDEGMDAAS
+506 FTDEGMDAAG
-516 SRLKTYNDQI
+516 SRLKKYNDQI

-540 KMLEEESLKSKDG
+540 KMLEQESLKSGAD
-553 YSAKLTTSG
+553 YNATLTTSG
-562 GGEQDLVGF
+562 GGVENLVGF

-579 LNATEGDTFQYQD
+579 LNATEGDTFQYKD
-592 GDNGP
+592 STGA

-611 MQELQKLQARQ
+611 MQELQKLQATQ
-622 FEAKGGNDATKDAA
+622 FEASGGNAATKDAA
-636 AQIDYYAKEVEKSG
+636 AQIDYYAKEVAKSG
-650 GSAPSSKA
+650 GSAPSSSN
-658 VNMNNATLTSV
+658 VNINNATKTSV

-675 RDIKQSSEYKALNK
+675 RDIKQSSEYKSLNK

>member
-14 LRLIVMKLVSVV
+14 LRLIVMKLVGVV

-94 LFKRMVIA
+94 LFKRMVTA

-222 KEETSYGVITG
+222 KEGTSYGVITG

-324 VKVYFDLFIRLALM
+324 VKVYLDLFMRLALM

-407 LGIGAAAGGI
+407 LGLGAAAV
-417 GAGLTSA
+417 AG

-430 AFKASGE
+430 AFKAGGE
-437 AVGKLGPEATMFK
+437 AVDKLDPTASMFK

-458 ATRVVGAG
+458 ATKTVGAG
-466 VGAALG
+466 LGEALG

-491 KIKSGIGVKDNIKAF
+491 KIKSGVGVKDNVKAF
-506 FSDEGMDAAS
+506 FSDEGLDAAG

-540 KMLEEESLKSKDG
+540 KMLEQESLKSGADYK
-553 YSAKLTTSG
+553 ATLTTLG
-562 GGEQDLVGF
+562 GGVQNLDGF

-579 LNATEGDTFQYQD
+579 LNATEGDTFQYKD
-592 GDNGP
+592 STGA

-611 MQELQKLQARQ
+611 MQELQKLQAGQ
-622 FEAKGGNDATKDAA
+622 FEASGGNAATKDAA
-636 AQIDYYAKEVEKSG
+636 AQIDYYAKEVAKSG
-650 GSAPSSKA
+650 GSAPSSA
-658 VNMNNATLTSV
+658 SVNIGNATLTSV

>member
-14 LRLIVMKLVSVV
+14 LRLIVMFLVKTV

-84 AFDASKGIGS
+84 AFDASKGVGS

-222 KEETSYGVITG
+222 KEGTSYGVITG

-324 VKVYFDLFIRLALM
+324 VKVYLDLFMRLALM

-384 PKFISDALG
+384 PKFIADALG

-407 LGIGAAAGGI
+407 LGIGAAYGGLKA
-417 GAGLTSA
+417 AGLGA
-424 KDLIGN
+424 KDL
-430 AFKASGE
+430 
-437 AVGKLGPEATMFK
+437 V
-450 KIRTALGG
+450 R
-458 ATRVVGAG
+458 R
-466 VGAALG
+466 
-472 AKPGEASKAM
+472 
-482 LQAEKRAIN
+482 KR
-491 KIKSGIGVKDNIKAF
+491 KSCWSYRSRSTIKRNVCSFRKWN
-506 FSDEGMDAAS
+506 SWYWS
-516 SRLKTYNDQI
+516 S
-526 EAYGGHSS
+526 S
-534 AVSNYK
+534 
-540 KMLEEESLKSKDG
+540 
-553 YSAKLTTSG
+553 
-562 GGEQDLVGF
+562 F
-571 NYRKFYAA
+571 C
-579 LNATEGDTFQYQD
+579 
-592 GDNGP
+592 
-597 VYTFNKADYLDENK
+597 
-611 MQELQKLQARQ
+611 
-622 FEAKGGNDATKDAA
+622 
-636 AQIDYYAKEVEKSG
+636 
-650 GSAPSSKA
+650 
-658 VNMNNATLTSV
+658 
-669 QSSNAA
+669 
-675 RDIKQSSEYKALNK
+675 
-689 MSGK
+689 

>member
-14 LRLIVMKLVSVV
+14 LRLIVMKLVGVV

-222 KEETSYGVITG
+222 KEGTSYGVITG

-324 VKVYFDLFIRLALM
+324 VKVYLDLFVRLALM

-407 LGIGAAAGGI
+407 LGLGAAAV
-417 GAGLTSA
+417 AG

-430 AFKASGE
+430 AFKAGGE
-437 AVGKLGPEATMFK
+437 AVDKLDPTASMFK

-458 ATRVVGAG
+458 ATKTVGAG
-466 VGAALG
+466 LGAALG

-491 KIKSGIGVKDNIKAF
+491 KIKSGVGVKDNVKAF
-506 FSDEGMDAAS
+506 FSDEGLDAAG

-540 KMLEEESLKSKDG
+540 KMLEQESLKSGADYK
-553 YSAKLTTSG
+553 ATLTTLG
-562 GGEQDLVGF
+562 GGVQNLDGF

-579 LNATEGDTFQYQD
+579 LNATEGDTFQYKD
-592 GDNGP
+592 STGA

-611 MQELQKLQARQ
+611 MQELQKLQAGQ
-622 FEAKGGNDATKDAA
+622 FEASGGNAATKDAA
-636 AQIDYYAKEVEKSG
+636 AQIDYYAKEVAKSG
-650 GSAPSSKA
+650 GSAPSSA
-658 VNMNNATLTSV
+658 SVNIGNATLTSV

-675 RDIKQSSEYKALNK
+675 RDIKQSSEYKSLNK

>member
-8 GFFTDI
+8 GFFPDI
-14 LRLIVMKLVSVV
+14 LRLIVMFLVKTV

-212 ENDSSDVDID
+212 ENDSSDVDIE
-222 KEETSYGVITG
+222 KEGTSYGVITG

-271 ALAYLLL
+271 ALSYLLL
-278 VSSVDIALRSIKLVL
+278 VSSIEIAIRSIKLVL

-324 VKVYFDLFIRLALM
+324 VKVYLDLFMRLAIM

-348 TKNGLA
+348 TKNGLS

-369 LILGIGSVLMFVKEG
+369 LILGIISVLMFVKEG

-393 IKDSGFGFGSAKGL
+393 IKDSGFGLGRAFGKV
-407 LGIGAAAGGI
+407 
-417 GAGLTSA
+417 GAGLTAA
-424 KDLIGN
+424 KDLVGN
-430 AFKASGE
+430 AIKAGGE
-437 AVGKLGPEATMFK
+437 AVNKLGPAATMRK
-450 KIRTALGG
+450 KLFAALGG
-458 ATRVVGAG
+458 ATKTVGAG
-466 VGAALG
+466 LGAVAT
-472 AKPGEASKAM
+472 AKPGEVSKAM

-491 KIKSGIGVKDNIKAF
+491 KVKSGVGVKDNIKAF
-506 FSDEGMDAAS
+506 FSDEGMDAAG

-540 KMLEEESLKSKDG
+540 KMLEQEALKS
-553 YSAKLTTSG
+553 TSG
-562 GGEQDLVGF
+562 YQAELKDKNGAKSKLIGF

-579 LNATEGDTFQYQD
+579 LNATEGDTFQYKD
-592 GDNGP
+592 ATGA

-611 MQELQKLQARQ
+611 MQELQKLQAAQ
-622 FEAKGGNDATKDAA
+622 FESDITSGKIKNAAVQDAA
-636 AQIDYYAKEVEKSG
+636 AQIDYYAKEVAKSG
-650 GSAPSSKA
+650 GSAPSSA
-658 VNMNNATLTSV
+658 GVNIDNATKTSV
-669 QSSNAA
+669 TSSNAA
-675 RDIKQSSEYKALNK
+675 RDIKQSSEYKSLNK

>member
-14 LRLIVMKLVSVV
+14 LRLIVMKLVGVV

-84 AFDASKGIGS
+84 AFDASKGVGS

-212 ENDSSDVDID
+212 ENGSSDVDID
-222 KEETSYGVITG
+222 KEGTSYDVITG

-271 ALAYLLL
+271 ALSYLLL
-278 VSSVDIALRSIKLVL
+278 VSSIEIAIRSIKLVL

-324 VKVYFDLFIRLALM
+324 VKVYLDLFMRLAIM

-348 TKNGLA
+348 TKNGLS

-369 LILGIGSVLMFVKEG
+369 LILGIISVLMFVKEG

-393 IKDSGFGFGSAKGL
+393 IKDSGFGLGRAFGKV
-407 LGIGAAAGGI
+407 
-417 GAGLTSA
+417 GAGLTAA
-424 KDLIGN
+424 KDLVGN
-430 AFKASGE
+430 AIKAGGE
-437 AVGKLGPEATMFK
+437 AVNKLGPAATMRK
-450 KIRTALGG
+450 KLFAALGG
-458 ATRVVGAG
+458 ATKTVGAG
-466 VGAALG
+466 LGAVAT
-472 AKPGEASKAM
+472 AKPGEVSKAM

-491 KIKSGIGVKDNIKAF
+491 KVKSGVGVKDNIKSF
-506 FSDEGMDAAS
+506 FSDEGMDAAG

-540 KMLEEESLKSKDG
+540 KMLEQEALKSQG
-553 YSAKLTTSG
+553 YYRAELKNKNGTKSKLI
-562 GGEQDLVGF
+562 GF

-579 LNATEGDTFQYQD
+579 LNAAEGDTFQYKD
-592 GDNGP
+592 ANGAT
-597 VYTFNKADYLDENK
+597 YTFNKDDYLDENK
-611 MQELQKLQARQ
+611 MQELQKLQAAQ
-622 FEAKGGNDATKDAA
+622 FESDITSGKIKNAAVQDAA
-636 AQIDYYAKEVEKSG
+636 AQIDYYAKEVAKSG
-650 GSAPSSKA
+650 GSAPSSA
-658 VNMNNATLTSV
+658 YVNIDNATKTSV
-669 QSSNAA
+669 TSSNAA

>member
-8 GFFTDI
+8 GFFPDI
-14 LRLIVMKLVSVV
+14 LRLIVMFLVKTV

-60 MVIAIFMIF
+60 IVIAIFMIF

-84 AFDASKGIGS
+84 AFDASKGVGS

-222 KEETSYGVITG
+222 KEGTSYGVITG

-271 ALAYLLL
+271 ALSYLLL
-278 VSSVDIALRSIKLVL
+278 VSSIEIAIRSIKLVL

-324 VKVYFDLFIRLALM
+324 VKVYLDLFMRLALM

-348 TKNGLA
+348 TKNGLS

-369 LILGIGSVLMFVKEG
+369 LILGIISVLMFVKEG
-384 PKFISDALG
+384 PKFITDALG
-393 IKDSGFGFGSAKGL
+393 IKDSGFGLGRAFGKV
-407 LGIGAAAGGI
+407 

-430 AFKASGE
+430 AIKAGGA
-437 AVGKLGPEATMFK
+437 AVDKLDPTASIFK
-450 KIRTALGG
+450 KMRTALGG
-458 ATRVVGAG
+458 ATKTVGAG
-466 VGAALG
+466 LGAVAT
-472 AKPGEASKAM
+472 AKPGEVSKAM

-491 KIKSGIGVKDNIKAF
+491 KIKSGVGVKDNVKAF
-506 FSDEGMDAAS
+506 FSDEGMDAAG

-540 KMLEEESLKSKDG
+540 KMLEQESLKSGADYK
-553 YSAKLTTSG
+553 AKLTTSSG
-562 GGEQDLVGF
+562 KVQVDLDNF

-579 LNATEGDTFQYQD
+579 LNATEGDTFQYKD
-592 GDNGP
+592 STGA
-597 VYTFNKADYLDENK
+597 VYTFKKADYLDENK
-611 MQELQKLQARQ
+611 MQELQKLQAEQ
-622 FEAKGGNDATKDAA
+622 FESGITSGNIKNAAVQDAA
-636 AQIDYYAKEVEKSG
+636 AQIDYYAKEVAKSG
-650 GSAPSSKA
+650 GSAPSSSN
-658 VNMNNATLTSV
+658 VNINNATKTSV
-669 QSSNAA
+669 TSSNAA
-675 RDIKQSSEYKALNK
+675 RDIKQSSEYKSLNK

>member
-14 LRLIVMKLVSVV
+14 LRLIVMKLVGVV

-324 VKVYFDLFIRLALM
+324 VKVYLDLFMRLALM

-384 PKFISDALG
+384 PKFIADALG

-407 LGIGAAAGGI
+407 LGIGAAYGGLKAAGLGAKDLVRNMFKAGEEKEKAVGATGVGARLRGMFAALGSGIAGI
-417 GAGLTSA
+417 GAA
-424 KDLIGN
+424 
-430 AFKASGE
+430 AS
-437 AVGKLGPEATMFK
+437 
-450 KIRTALGG
+450 
-458 ATRVVGAG
+458 
-466 VGAALG
+466 
-472 AKPGEASKAM
+472 AKPGERAKAM
-482 LQAEKRAIN
+482 LEAQQRGIN
-491 KIKSGIGVKDNIKAF
+491 RIKSGIKPGDYISAAINGDGLDPYAGTLKMLNDRKDAYSKISSLTDRYIGAVNKHLDSKDSTYAMGLIDSKGNGHVTLKF
-506 FSDEGMDAAS
+506 NLKKFKDSMAATS
-516 SRLKTYNDQI
+516 GDIFTYNGKEYD
-526 EAYGGHSS
+526 
-534 AVSNYK
+534 K
-540 KMLEEESLKSKDG
+540 K
-553 YSAKLTTSG
+553 Y
-562 GGEQDLVGF
+562 
-571 NYRKFYAA
+571 
-579 LNATEGDTFQYQD
+579 
-592 GDNGP
+592 
-597 VYTFNKADYLDENK
+597 YTPD
-611 MQELQKLQARQ
+611 KLQEMEKSIIAN
-622 FEAKGGNDATKDAA
+622 FEQNGGNDETKYIKE
-636 AQIDYYAKEVEKSG
+636 QIDYFQKEAQKAG
-650 GSAPSSKA
+650 GTISTAASQI
-658 VNMNNATLTSV
+658 NY
-669 QSSNAA
+669 SNAENYSLENQKSVS
-675 RDIKQSSEYKALNK
+675 DIENSSQYKALNK
-689 MSGK
+689 MNKK

>member
-8 GFFTDI
+8 GFFPDI
-14 LRLIVMKLVSVV
+14 LRLIVMFLVKTV

-84 AFDASKGIGS
+84 AFDASKGVGS

-222 KEETSYGVITG
+222 KEGTSYGVITG

-278 VSSVDIALRSIKLVL
+278 VSSVDIAIRSIKLVL

-324 VKVYFDLFIRLALM
+324 VKVYLDLFMRLALM

-407 LGIGAAAGGI
+407 LGLGAAAV
-417 GAGLTSA
+417 AG

-437 AVGKLGPEATMFK
+437 AVGKLDPTASKFK

-458 ATRVVGAG
+458 AVSTVTAG

-491 KIKSGIGVKDNIKAF
+491 KIKSGVGVKDNVKAF
-506 FSDEGMDAAS
+506 FSDEGMDAAG

-540 KMLEEESLKSKDG
+540 KMLEQESLKSGAD
-553 YSAKLTTSG
+553 YNATLTTSG
-562 GGEQDLVGF
+562 GGVENLVGF

-579 LNATEGDTFQYQD
+579 LNATEGDTFQYKD
-592 GDNGP
+592 STGA

-611 MQELQKLQARQ
+611 MQELQKLQATQ
-622 FEAKGGNDATKDAA
+622 FEASGGNAATKDAA
-636 AQIDYYAKEVEKSG
+636 AQIDYYAKEVAKSG
-650 GSAPSSKA
+650 GSAPSSA
-658 VNMNNATLTSV
+658 SVNIGNATLTSV

-675 RDIKQSSEYKALNK
+675 RDIKQSSEYKSLNK

>member
-14 LRLIVMKLVSVV
+14 LRLIVMKLVGVV

-222 KEETSYGVITG
+222 KEGTSYGVITG

-324 VKVYFDLFIRLALM
+324 VKVYLDLFMRLALM

-407 LGIGAAAGGI
+407 LGLGAAAV
-417 GAGLTSA
+417 AG

-430 AFKASGE
+430 AFKAGGE
-437 AVGKLGPEATMFK
+437 AVDKLDPTASMFK

-458 ATRVVGAG
+458 ATKTVGAG
-466 VGAALG
+466 LGAALG

-491 KIKSGIGVKDNIKAF
+491 KIKSGVGVKDNVKAF
-506 FSDEGMDAAS
+506 FSDEGLDAAG

-540 KMLEEESLKSKDG
+540 KMLEQESLKSGADYK
-553 YSAKLTTSG
+553 ATLTTLG
-562 GGEQDLVGF
+562 GGVQNLDGF

-579 LNATEGDTFQYQD
+579 LNATEGDTFQYKD
-592 GDNGP
+592 STGA

-611 MQELQKLQARQ
+611 MQELQKLQAGQ
-622 FEAKGGNDATKDAA
+622 FEASGGNAATKDAA
-636 AQIDYYAKEVEKSG
+636 AQIDYYAKEVAKSG
-650 GSAPSSKA
+650 GSAPSSA
-658 VNMNNATLTSV
+658 SVNIGNATLTSV

>member
-14 LRLIVMKLVSVV
+14 LRLIVMKLVGVV

-94 LFKRMVIA
+94 LFKRMVTA

-222 KEETSYGVITG
+222 KEGTSYGVITG

-278 VSSVDIALRSIKLVL
+278 VSSIEIAIRSIKLVL

-324 VKVYFDLFIRLALM
+324 VKVYLDLFMRLALM

-407 LGIGAAAGGI
+407 LGLGAAAV
-417 GAGLTSA
+417 AG

-437 AVGKLGPEATMFK
+437 AVGKLDPTASVFK

-458 ATRVVGAG
+458 ATKTVGAG
-466 VGAALG
+466 LGAALG

-491 KIKSGIGVKDNIKAF
+491 KIKSGVGVKDNVKAF
-506 FSDEGMDAAS
+506 FSDEGMDAAG

-540 KMLEEESLKSKDG
+540 KMLEQESLKSDAN
-553 YSAKLTTSG
+553 YSAKLKTRYL
-562 GGEQDLVGF
+562 GEQDLKGF

-611 MQELQKLQARQ
+611 MQELQKLQATQ
-622 FEAKGGNDATKDAA
+622 FEASGGNAATKDAA
-636 AQIDYYAKEVEKSG
+636 AQIDYYAKEVAKSG
-650 GSAPSSKA
+650 GSAPSSAA
-658 VNMNNATLTSV
+658 VNINNATLTSV
-669 QSSNAA
+669 TSSNAA
-675 RDIKQSSEYKALNK
+675 RDIKQSSEYKSLNK

>member
-14 LRLIVMKLVSVV
+14 LRLIVMKLVGVV

-94 LFKRMVIA
+94 LFKRMVTA

-162 GTTSDSKQIVNDS
+162 GTTSDSKQIVKDS

-188 VNRASDNC
+188 VNRVSDNC

-212 ENDSSDVDID
+212 ENASSDVDVD

-309 STGKTDMLQTWSQTL
+309 STEKTDMLQTWSQTL
-324 VKVYFDLFIRLALM
+324 VKVYIDLFIRLALM

-384 PKFISDALG
+384 PKFIADALG
-393 IKDSGFGFGSAKGL
+393 IKDSGFSFGSAKGL
-407 LGIGAAAGGI
+407 LGVGAAYGGLKAAGLGAKDLVRNMFKAGEEKEKAVGATGVGARLRGMFAALGSGIAGIGAAA
-417 GAGLTSA
+417 S
-424 KDLIGN
+424 
-430 AFKASGE
+430 
-437 AVGKLGPEATMFK
+437 
-450 KIRTALGG
+450 
-458 ATRVVGAG
+458 
-466 VGAALG
+466 
-472 AKPGEASKAM
+472 AKPGERAKAM
-482 LQAEKRAIN
+482 LEAQQRGIN
-491 KIKSGIGVKDNIKAF
+491 RIKSGIKPGDYISAAINGDGLDPYGGTLKMLNDRKDAFSKIASLTDRYIGAVNKHINSEEPKCEWELKDSEGNIYKEKEFNLKQFKMARESTIGGTFTYNGVVIKKR
-506 FSDEGMDAAS
+506 DYDAA
-516 SRLKTYNDQI
+516 K
-526 EAYGGHSS
+526 
-534 AVSNYK
+534 
-540 KMLEEESLKSKDG
+540 LEEMEKTMI
-553 YSAKLTTSG
+553 A
-562 GGEQDLVGF
+562 
-571 NYRKFYAA
+571 N
-579 LNATEGDTFQYQD
+579 
-592 GDNGP
+592 
-597 VYTFNKADYLDENK
+597 
-611 MQELQKLQARQ
+611 
-622 FEAKGGNDATKDAA
+622 FETNGGNDETKYIKE
-636 AQIDYYAKEVEKSG
+636 QIDYFQKEAQKAG
-650 GSAPSSKA
+650 GTISTAASAI
-658 VNMNNATLTSV
+658 NY
-669 QSSNAA
+669 SNAENYSLENQKSVS
-675 RDIKQSSEYKALNK
+675 DIENSSQYKALNK
-689 MSGK
+689 MSKK

>member
-8 GFFTDI
+8 GFFPDI
-14 LRLIVMKLVSVV
+14 LRLIVMFLVKTV

-84 AFDASKGIGS
+84 AFDASKGVGS

-222 KEETSYGVITG
+222 KEGTSYGVITG

-324 VKVYFDLFIRLALM
+324 VKVYLDLFMRLALM

-407 LGIGAAAGGI
+407 LGLGAAAV
-417 GAGLTSA
+417 AG

-430 AFKASGE
+430 AFKAGGE
-437 AVGKLGPEATMFK
+437 AVDKLDPTASMFK

-458 ATRVVGAG
+458 ATKTVGAG
-466 VGAALG
+466 LGAIAT

-491 KIKSGIGVKDNIKAF
+491 KIKSGVGVKDNVKAF
-506 FSDEGMDAAS
+506 FSDEGLDAAG

-540 KMLEEESLKSKDG
+540 KMLEQESLKSGADYK
-553 YSAKLTTSG
+553 ATLTTLG
-562 GGEQDLVGF
+562 GGVQNLDGF

-579 LNATEGDTFQYQD
+579 LNATEGDTFQYKD
-592 GDNGP
+592 STGA

-611 MQELQKLQARQ
+611 MQELQKLQAGQ
-622 FEAKGGNDATKDAA
+622 FEASGGNAATKDAA
-636 AQIDYYAKEVEKSG
+636 AQIDYYAKEVAKSG
-650 GSAPSSKA
+650 GSAPSSA
-658 VNMNNATLTSV
+658 SVNIGNATLTSV

>member
-14 LRLIVMKLVSVV
+14 LRLIVMKLVGVV

-94 LFKRMVIA
+94 LFKRMVTA

-212 ENDSSDVDID
+212 ENGSSDVDID
-222 KEETSYGVITG
+222 KEGTSYDVITG

-271 ALAYLLL
+271 ALSYLLL
-278 VSSVDIALRSIKLVL
+278 VSSIEIAIRSIKLVL

-324 VKVYFDLFIRLALM
+324 VKVYLDLFMRLAIM

-348 TKNGLA
+348 TKNGLS

-369 LILGIGSVLMFVKEG
+369 LILGIISVLMFVKEG

-393 IKDSGFGFGSAKGL
+393 IKDSGFGLGRAFGKV
-407 LGIGAAAGGI
+407 
-417 GAGLTSA
+417 GAGLTAA
-424 KDLIGN
+424 KDLVGN
-430 AFKASGE
+430 AIKAGGE
-437 AVGKLGPEATMFK
+437 AVNKLGPAATMRK
-450 KIRTALGG
+450 KLFAALGG
-458 ATRVVGAG
+458 ATKTVGAG
-466 VGAALG
+466 LGAVAT
-472 AKPGEASKAM
+472 AKPGEVSKAM

-491 KIKSGIGVKDNIKAF
+491 KVKSGVGVKDNIKAF
-506 FSDEGMDAAS
+506 FSDEGMDAAG

-540 KMLEEESLKSKDG
+540 KMLEQEALKS
-553 YSAKLTTSG
+553 TSG
-562 GGEQDLVGF
+562 YQAELKDKNGAKSKLIGF

-579 LNATEGDTFQYQD
+579 LNATEGDTFQYKD
-592 GDNGP
+592 ATGA

-611 MQELQKLQARQ
+611 MQELQKLQAAQ
-622 FEAKGGNDATKDAA
+622 FESDITSGKIKNAAVQDAA
-636 AQIDYYAKEVEKSG
+636 AQIDYYAKEVAKSG
-650 GSAPSSKA
+650 GSAPSSA
-658 VNMNNATLTSV
+658 GVNIDNATKTSV
-669 QSSNAA
+669 TSSNAA
-675 RDIKQSSEYKALNK
+675 RDIKQSSEYKSLNK

>member
-1 MIDYTEA
+1 MDYTEA

-212 ENDSSDVDID
+212 ENGSSDVDID
-222 KEETSYGVITG
+222 KEGTSYDVITG

-324 VKVYFDLFIRLALM
+324 VKVYLDLFIRLALM

-369 LILGIGSVLMFVKEG
+369 LILEIGSVLMFVKEG
-384 PKFISDALG
+384 PKFIADALG
-393 IKDSGFGFGSAKGL
+393 IKDSGFGLGRAFGKV
-407 LGIGAAAGGI
+407 
-417 GAGLTSA
+417 GAGLTAA
-424 KDLIGN
+424 KDLVGN
-430 AFKASGE
+430 AIKAGGE
-437 AVGKLGPEATMFK
+437 AVNKLGPAATMRK
-450 KIRTALGG
+450 KLFAALGG
-458 ATRVVGAG
+458 ATKTVGAG
-466 VGAALG
+466 LGAVAT
-472 AKPGEASKAM
+472 AKPGEVSKEM

-491 KIKSGIGVKDNIKAF
+491 KIKSGVGVKDNVKAF
-506 FSDEGMDAAS
+506 FSDEGMDAAG

-540 KMLEEESLKSKDG
+540 KMLEQESLKSDAN
-553 YSAKLTTSG
+553 YSAKLKTRYL
-562 GGEQDLVGF
+562 GEQDLKGF

-579 LNATEGDTFQYQD
+579 LNATEGDTFQYKD
-592 GDNGP
+592 STGA

-611 MQELQKLQARQ
+611 MQELQKLQATQ
-622 FEAKGGNDATKDAA
+622 FEASGGNAATKDAA
-636 AQIDYYAKEVEKSG
+636 AQIDYYAKEVAKSG
-650 GSAPSSKA
+650 GSAPSSA
-658 VNMNNATLTSV
+658 GVNIGNATLTSV